1 MGAPLHAKM
10 TERRSPASIRRA
22 TQNGPISERR
32 ADTPAPYQ
40 EFDGQCINGSW
51 RPGRHGGVQID
62 TNPYSAVTLAD
73 TIMASGSDLD
83 EAYHAAAKAPSSRRR
98 LYPKTLTVFLDASP
112 SGKLRAIHA
121 AALAQRWDAHVIG
134 VHVVFAGVRLDLP
147 SESWAIGE
155 RAFQA
160 MIAHEKRLRADAVAA
175 HVSEHFQ
182 ALCTRW
188 NVAGELRRIDSDQ
201 PAREAL
207 LSALHSDLVIVGHPE
222 PNGLPDD
229 LMLETI
235 LLASGVP
242 LLVLPNA
249 WLGEAIGNN
258 VLIAWNASRKARR
271 AKSDA
276 MPFLVDAQAV
286 TTLVVDPSRSRRHGE
301 EPGADIALQL
311 ARHGVHLNVEREM
324 SNGSPIAEVILTHAL
339 RSGADL
345 LVFGAYG
352 HSRLLELL
360 LGGTT
365 RTLLAQMP
373 FPVFVSI

>member
-1 MGAPLHAKM
+1 M
-10 TERRSPASIRRA
+10 
-22 TQNGPISERR
+22 
-32 ADTPAPYQ
+32 
-40 EFDGQCINGSW
+40 
-51 RPGRHGGVQID
+51 
-62 TNPYSAVTLAD
+62 
-73 TIMASGSDLD
+73 
-83 EAYHAAAKAPSSRRR
+83 
-98 LYPKTLTVFLDASP
+98 
-112 SGKLRAIHA
+112 
-121 AALAQRWDAHVIG
+121 IG
-134 VHVVFAGVRLDLP
+134 VHVVFAGVRLDPP

-160 MIAHEKRLRADAVAA
+160 VIAHEKRLRADAEAVAA

-182 ALCTRW
+182 GLCTGW
-188 NVAGELRRIDSDQ
+188 NVAGELRRIDSHQ
-201 PAREAL
+201 PAREAIFN
-207 LSALHSDLVIVGHPE
+207 ALHSDLVIIGHPE

-229 LMLETI
+229 VMLETI
-235 LLASGVP
+235 LLGSGVP

-286 TTLVVDPSRSRRHGE
+286 TTLVVDPPRGRRDGE

>member
-1 MGAPLHAKM
+1 MNVQDQPHVKT
-10 TERRSPASIRRA
+10 TERRSLVSIRRP
-22 TQNGPISERR
+22 TQDGPVTERR
-32 ADTPAPYQ
+32 ADAPVPYQ
-40 EFDGQCINGSW
+40 GFDGQYINGSW

-62 TNPYSAVTLAD
+62 TVS
-73 TIMASGSDLD
+73 MRS
-83 EAYHAAAKAPSSRRR
+83 APSPQKR

-112 SGKLRAIHA
+112 SGKDRAVHA

-134 VHVVFAGVRLDLP
+134 VHVVFAGVRLDPP

-160 MIAHEKRLRADAVAA
+160 VIAHEKRLRADAEAVAA

-188 NVAGELRRIDSDQ
+188 NVAGELRRIDGHR
-201 PAREAL
+201 PAQEAIL
-207 LSALHSDLVIVGHPE
+207 NALHSDLVIVGHPE

-229 LMLETI
+229 LTLETI
-235 LLASGVP
+235 LLASGAP

-258 VLIAWNASRKARR
+258 VVIGWNASRKARR
-271 AKSDA
+271 AISDA

-286 TTLVVDPSRSRRHGE
+286 TTLVVDPSRGRRHGE

-311 ARHGVHLNVEREM
+311 ARHGVHLDVERVM
-324 SNGSPIAEVILTHAL
+324 SNGCPIAEVILA
-339 RSGADL
+339 RAVRIGSDL

-352 HSRLLELL
+352 HSWLRELL

-373 FPVFVSI
+373 VPVFVSI